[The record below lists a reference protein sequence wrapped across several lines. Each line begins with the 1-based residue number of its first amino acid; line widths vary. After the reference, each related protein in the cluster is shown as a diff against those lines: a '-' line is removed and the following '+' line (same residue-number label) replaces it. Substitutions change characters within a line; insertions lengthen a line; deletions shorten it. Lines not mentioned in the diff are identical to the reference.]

1 MYSPD
6 VDNNVVSDAKLEAVV
21 HCYEKQLLELEEKV
35 LKWQPAEKDKCKGLA
50 RRLKDI
56 NSKIWLRNQE
66 HEDLKIEIEKMTDI
80 ICDLRVNCCKV

>member
-21 HCYEKQLLELEEKV
+21 HWYQKQLLELEEKV
-35 LKWQPAEKDKCKGLA
+35 LKWQPAEKDKYKGLA

-66 HEDLKIEIEKMTDI
+66 HEDQKIEIEKMTDI